1 LRRQSLRF
9 QLNLCGPAATIPAN
23 RIDPI
28 EAAINLHALK
38 L

>member
-1 LRRQSLRF
+1 MRRQGLHF
-9 QLNLCGPAATIPAN
+9 QLKLCGAAASVPAN

-28 EAAINLHALK
+28 EAAIDLHALK